1 MTVNHESSSKTITYW
16 ITALSNL
23 FSRFE
28 QVSKQHTSLN
38 LTQSLILISLSD
50 SKRKIRVG
58 DIAKLLDLRAN
69 TTTAALGNLESRDLI
84 AKSKEESDRR
94 YSFIYLTD
102 KGIETKHFLHEKFIH
117 YIDEFICSYLSDE
130 REYFTHLIQNHDSF
144 PTLEQG
150 LEDTSFDTISIFFIR
165 RLYLEFTY
173 FLRSHDLN
181 IIETRILLACVAPAP
196 SEALSMLGKRL
207 NVRQNTLS
215 MGVSGLEKK
224 NLITRIISDI
234 DNRAAYLKLTDKGIK
249 TSCFLI
255 KEIHDYS
262 IRIGFDTKRASQIAE
277 KLVSASNTIDRVY

>member
-23 FSRFE
+23 FSHFE
-28 QVSKQHTSLN
+28 QVSKQHASLN

-69 TTTAALGNLESRDLI
+69 TTTAALGNLESRDLVV
-84 AKSKEESDRR
+84 KSKEETDRR
-94 YSFIYLTD
+94 YSFISLTD
-102 KGIETKHFLHEKFIH
+102 KGIETKHFLHERFIL
-117 YIDEFICSYLSDE
+117 YIDEFISSYLSDE
-130 REYFTHLIQNHDSF
+130 KEYFTHLIQNHDSF

-150 LEDTSFDTISIFFIR
+150 LEDMSFDTISIFFIR

-173 FLRSHDLN
+173 FLRSRDLN
-181 IIETRILLACVAPAP
+181 IIETRILLACVASAP
-196 SEALSMLGKRL
+196 SETLSMLGKRL

-224 NLITRIISDI
+224 KLITRIVSDT

-249 TSCFLI
+249 TSRFLI
-255 KEIHDYS
+255 EEIHGYS
-262 IRIGFDTKRASQIAE
+262 VRIGFDTKRASQIAE
-277 KLVSASNTIDRVY
+277 KLVSASNSIDRVY